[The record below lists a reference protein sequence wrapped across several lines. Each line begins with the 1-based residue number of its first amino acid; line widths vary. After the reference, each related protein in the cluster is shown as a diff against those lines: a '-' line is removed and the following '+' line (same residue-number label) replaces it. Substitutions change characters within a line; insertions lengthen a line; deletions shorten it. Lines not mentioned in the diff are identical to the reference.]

1 LITIEEVEELLERH
15 PFLPKPRYIFMV
27 EDIVVAPVSE
37 NLFLLI
43 RGATPIHRNDV
54 IILTLL
60 ADEVTVIHEVLHT
73 MGFGEVGAR
82 ILAPLLVWLRRLT
95 PPVLYAWRVR
105 YAEVAR
111 PHPKVRVYEL
121 VS

>member
-1 LITIEEVEELLERH
+1 
-15 PFLPKPRYIFMV
+15 MV

-82 ILAPLLVWLRRLT
+82 ILAPMLVWFRKLV
-95 PPVLYAWRVR
+95 PPVVDTGRVK
-105 YAEVAR
+105 YVEVAR

>member
-1 LITIEEVEELLERH
+1 
-15 PFLPKPRYIFMV
+15 MV

-73 MGFGEVGAR
+73 MGFGEIGASL
-82 ILAPLLVWLRRLT
+82 LAPLLVWLRRLA
-95 PPVLYAWRVR
+95 PPTLHTGRVR
-105 YAEVAR
+105 YVEVAR
-111 PHPKVRVYEL
+111 PHPKVRAYEL

>member
-1 LITIEEVEELLERH
+1 MMTIHEVEELLEKH

-27 EDIVVAPVSE
+27 EDIVVAPLSE
-37 NLFLLI
+37 NLYLLI

-60 ADEVTVIHEVLHT
+60 ADEVTVVHEVLHT
-73 MGFGEVGAR
+73 MGFGELGAR
-82 ILAPLLVWLRRLT
+82 ILAPILVRFRRLV
-95 PPVLYAWRVR
+95 PPVMHESKVR
-105 YAEVAR
+105 YVEIAR

>member
-1 LITIEEVEELLERH
+1 LMTIEEVEELLERH
-15 PFLPKPRYIFMV
+15 PLLPKPKYIFMV
-27 EDIVVAPVSE
+27 EEVVVAPLSE
-37 NLFLLI
+37 NLVLLI

-73 MGFGEVGAR
+73 MGFGELGATV
-82 ILAPLLVWLRRLT
+82 LAPLLVRLRRLV
-95 PPVLYAWRVR
+95 PPVLRAGRVK
-105 YAEVAR
+105 YVEVAR

-121 VS
+121 VT

>member
-1 LITIEEVEELLERH
+1 MITIEEVEELLEKH
-15 PFLPKPRYIFMV
+15 PFLPRPKYIFMV

-73 MGFGEVGAR
+73 MGLGEVGAR
-82 ILAPLLVWLRRLT
+82 ILAPMLVWFRKLV
-95 PPVLYAWRVR
+95 PPVLHTGRVR
-105 YAEVAR
+105 YVEVAR

>member
-1 LITIEEVEELLERH
+1 MTIEEVEALLERH
-15 PFLPKPRYIFMV
+15 PFLPKPKYIFMV
-27 EDIVVAPVSE
+27 EDIVVAPLSE
-37 NLFLLI
+37 NLVLVI

-60 ADEVTVIHEVLHT
+60 ADQVTVIHEVLHT
-73 MGFGEVGAR
+73 MGFGEIGAR
-82 ILAPLLVWLRRLT
+82 ILAPLLVWFRKLM
-95 PPVLYAWRVR
+95 PPVMQGGKVK